1 MNKMNTGALL
11 EKSWELLQSAD
22 FGMVL
27 LITKKYKTRKKRNS
41 LARII

>member
-27 LITKKYKTRKKRNS
+27 LITKKIKHVKS
-41 LARII
+41 EILSQE